1 MKNGQ
6 SLANEIRIQ
15 LVELRAVIEKIEKEE
30 GKIKLQMKSDVEIIF
45 YSLNE
50 LERLLEIG

>member
-6 SLANEIRIQ
+6 SLANEIRRE
-15 LVELRAVIEKIEKEE
+15 LVELRAEIEKIEKEE